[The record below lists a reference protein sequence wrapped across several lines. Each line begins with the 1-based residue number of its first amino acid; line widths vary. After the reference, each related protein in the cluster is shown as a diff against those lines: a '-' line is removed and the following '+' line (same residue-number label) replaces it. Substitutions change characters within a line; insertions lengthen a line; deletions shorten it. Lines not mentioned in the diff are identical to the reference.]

1 VDRGNRDGNINELP
15 WASVFDPAANAR
27 ALSAIQAEGFRAAS
41 ELVDRFVRIAATGV
55 GGSAR
60 SDARSDARSNSRSTP
75 SGASLTQD
83 QRADLFGA
91 TDIEPLIRSWWSM
104 VGQFLL
110 GSVPRAMDSPAA
122 DPATLDFSNSEAQG
136 RLDLEATVPGTT
148 TAEVW
153 LHNRAAKDL
162 GEVALRCSDLL
173 AHDGGVMASGA
184 VTFIPAAVPMPGR
197 SSRGIELKIEVP
209 QEVKPGLYRGTLL
222 VVGHPELWLPVV
234 LTVRSSAS

>member
-1 VDRGNRDGNINELP
+1 VDRGNGDGNINELP

-41 ELVDRFVRIAATGV
+41 ELVDRFVRIASTGV
-55 GGSAR
+55 SGNG
-60 SDARSDARSNSRSTP
+60 RSTP
-75 SGASLTQD
+75 STPPLTQD
-83 QRADLFGA
+83 QRADVFGA

-110 GSVPRAMDSPAA
+110 GSAPRALDSPAA
-122 DPATLDFSNSEAQG
+122 DPATLDFSNAEAKG

-153 LHNRAAKDL
+153 LHNRVAKDM
-162 GEVALRCSDLL
+162 GEVQLRCSDLL
-173 AHDGGVMASGA
+173 AHDGGVIGSGA
-184 VTFIPAAVPMPGR
+184 VTFIPTAVPMPGR

-209 QEVKPGLYRGTLL
+209 QGIQPDLYRGTLL
-222 VVGHPELWLPVV
+222 VEGHPELWLPVV
-234 LTVRSSAS
+234 LTVRSSVA

>member
-1 VDRGNRDGNINELP
+1 VDRGDGDGNINELP

-55 GGSAR
+55 GGNGRSGGRSA
-60 SDARSDARSNSRSTP
+60 P
-75 SGASLTQD
+75 SAAPLTQD

-110 GSVPRAMDSPAA
+110 GSAPRALDSPAA
-122 DPATLDFSNSEAQG
+122 DPATLDFSNAEAKG
-136 RLDLEATVPGTT
+136 RLDVEATAPGTA

-162 GEVALRCSDLL
+162 GEVQLRCSDLL
-173 AHDGGVMASGA
+173 AHDGGMLESGA

-209 QEVKPGLYRGTLL
+209 QRVRPDLYRGTLL
-222 VVGHPELWLPVV
+222 VEGHKELWLPVV
-234 LTVRSSAS
+234 LTVRSSPS